1 MRLPIVMTTGHKGK
15 SLEIDSRHEVIW
27 LVGARGER
35 LGSLS
40 WAALIDY
47 ILGPDAATRPA
58 ESRTEPRVALL
69 VKVRYGLPG
78 GKRTESHAVG
88 IGLGGM
94 FIETTTP
101 LALGTDI
108 EVAFALPD
116 RPEDWLEVKG
126 TVAWVCPKADQY
138 TRSPGMGIRFN
149 DVSADVRQRVM
160 EVVSSIKWAGR

>member
-15 SLEIDSRHEVIW
+15 SLEIDSQHEVIW

-40 WAALIDY
+40 WAALIEY
-47 ILGPDAATRPA
+47 ILGPDAATRAA
-58 ESRTEPRVALL
+58 ESRIEPRVSLL

-78 GKRTESHAVG
+78 SKRAESHAVG

-94 FIETTTP
+94 FIETGTP

-108 EVAFALPD
+108 EVEFALPD
-116 RPEDWLEVKG
+116 RPSDWVEVKG

-149 DVSADVRQRVM
+149 EISTEARQRVM
-160 EVVSSIKWAGR
+160 EVVSTLKWAGR